1 MNIKQ
6 CTYLLAIA
14 ESGYL
19 SHAAAHLNIS
29 QAALSKFLSQ
39 QERQLGI
46 TLFVRFK
53 KRLYPTPAGK
63 IYLEAAQQM
72 LFMKNNILIS
82 LRQFHSNNTLTIRAV
97 STPHRGA
104 ESFSRVYPKFMAVYP
119 HINLKLE
126 EEYSAKQE
134 LLIHNNGADFACGSG
149 RHADYP
155 DICNIPITREEVFLT
170 VPSFHVLAKYA
181 SKDIDHPVS
190 IPLRVFRDSPFV
202 LPSDK
207 SNIRLIANELF
218 ARNHFSPII
227 AYESANTIAV
237 DSMIKVGLGIG
248 FTTHRYL
255 KADSGMVYFRLDPP
269 CQEVT
274 YLRYRKGHV
283 FTKEELFFCGL
294 VIQERIAQPY
304 NYLIEGEEAALFL
317 NALNLA
323 KETEDAHE
331 A

>member
-14 ESGYL
+14 EFGYL
-19 SHAAAHLNIS
+19 SHAAAYLDIS
-29 QAALSKFLSQ
+29 QAALSKFLSE
-39 QERQLGI
+39 QERQLGV
-46 TLFVRFK
+46 TLFVRYK
-53 KRLYPTPAGK
+53 KQLYPTPAGK
-63 IYLEAAQQM
+63 IYLDAAQQM
-72 LFMKNNILIS
+72 VSAKNNILIS
-82 LRQFHSNNTLTIRAV
+82 LRQFSTDSAFTIRAI

-104 ESFSRVYPKFMAVYP
+104 EAFSRVYPKFMSFYP

-126 EEYSAKQE
+126 EEYSAMQE
-134 LLIHNNGADFACGSG
+134 LMIHNNSADFACGSS

-170 VPSFHVLAKYA
+170 VPSFHMLAKYA
-181 SKDIDHPVS
+181 SKDIEHPVS

-218 ARNHFSPII
+218 ARNNFSPII
-227 AYESANTIAV
+227 AYESTNTIAV

-255 KADSGMVYFRLDPP
+255 RADSGMVYFRLDPP
-269 CQEVT
+269 CQEIT

-283 FTKEELFFCGL
+283 FTKEELVFCGL
-294 VIQERIAQPY
+294 VIQERITQPY
-304 NYLIEGEEAALFL
+304 NYLIEGEEVALFMDAVKL
-317 NALNLA
+317 IR
-323 KETEDAHE
+323 ETEDTHE
-331 A
+331 T